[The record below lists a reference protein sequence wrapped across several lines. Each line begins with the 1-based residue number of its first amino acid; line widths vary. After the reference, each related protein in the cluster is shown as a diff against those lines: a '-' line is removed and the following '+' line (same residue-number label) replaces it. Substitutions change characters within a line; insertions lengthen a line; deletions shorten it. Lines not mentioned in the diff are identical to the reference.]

1 MDPRTTTG
9 LERDRQAT
17 DNNVF
22 PTMHERLTALAE
34 RLEEYSRKCDEL
46 AEQLARHSAPTA
58 KD

>member
-1 MDPRTTTG
+1 MDPRDTG
-9 LERDRQAT
+9 LGHERQPT
-17 DNNVF
+17 DNVF

-46 AEQLARHSAPTA
+46 AEQLARHAAPND